1 MGYKTLTFSRQ
12 VEKRTY
18 VQGEFT
24 GKYHG
29 IANDKILLSNTEL
42 YDIHIYEG
50 EISNLKND
58 KQHPAIIDETIY
70 NAIVSETQLTQKS
83 FENVLINLNTTIQ
96 GYDSVRLEIIEPKLE
111 AVQIYDVVKDGNK
124 TFGTLICLVS
134 GYLLEFETITDEMP
148 VETCDTCNDLLEE
161 CTCNESTPVVFNA
174 EPETSVIQEE
184 IAREPIWKNVTN
196 SFNKENRAK
205 LWNEIQTSGLGCLG
219 FIGLFLGILFL
230 FSFGLPGLISGLL
243 IGLLYLIGSFIG
255 LFPSL
260 PYHWRQLF
268 YAFVG
273 ILIIGLL
280 LNLFKNNDNY
290 NYFNKSKT
298 EISDTNRSDNEQLN
312 DQPNS
317 NSDEEF
323 KIIRNNKNDNFKTDV
338 LELEQEEKYTQ
349 NTDETPINQT
359 VTLYNDSAEIYNNE
373 SIHTQAYQTES
384 ETNQISYTPNQI
396 LQDSLVT
403 NTSSNSQKS
412 ETLLSSN
419 PEETQKETDDL
430 DTPNSFT
437 KQITNEQSEINTNV
451 DVATKE
457 TDAKN
462 INQDI
467 TPLDTTETEALEQR
481 KKLKPLP
488 SVMAGTVFQEGDI
501 YICKDDDSK
510 HYHLNQNCE
519 ALEKCT
525 GTIYQINIPEAER
538 LGRSLCELEK

>member
-50 EISNLKND
+50 EISNLKNN
-58 KQHPAIIDETIY
+58 KQHPAIIDKTIY

-124 TFGTLICLVS
+124 TFGTLTCLVS

-161 CTCNESTPVVFNA
+161 CTCNESTPVVFNPEA
-174 EPETSVIQEE
+174 ESNVIHEE
-184 IAREPIWKNVTN
+184 IVKEPIWKNVTN

-268 YAFVG
+268 YAFAG

-298 EISDTNRSDNEQLN
+298 EISDTNRRDNEQLN
-312 DQPNS
+312 HEPIN

-359 VTLYNDSAEIYNNE
+359 VTLYNDSVEIYNNE
-373 SIHTQAYQTES
+373 SIHTLAYQTES
-384 ETNQISYTPNQI
+384 ETNEITYTPNQI
-396 LQDSLVT
+396 LQDSLID
-403 NTSSNSQKS
+403 NSSSNSQKS
-412 ETLLSSN
+412 DTVLSSI
-419 PEETQKETDDL
+419 PEETLKETDGL
-430 DTPNSFT
+430 ATLNSST
-437 KQITNEQSEINTNV
+437 KQNVSEQNDININGDIT
-451 DVATKE
+451 TKE

-462 INQDI
+462 SNQNT
-467 TPLDTTETEALEQR
+467 TPLDTTETLLEQR
-481 KKLKPLP
+481 KKLKPIRSLM
-488 SVMAGTVFQEGDI
+488 SGTVFQEGDI
-501 YICKDDDSK
+501 YICKGDTSER
-510 HYHLNQNCE
+510 YHLNQNCE

>member
-50 EISNLKND
+50 EISNLKNN
-58 KQHPAIIDETIY
+58 KQHPAIIDKTIY

-124 TFGTLICLVS
+124 TFGTLTCLVS

-161 CTCNESTPVVFNA
+161 CTCNQSTPVVFNPEA
-174 EPETSVIQEE
+174 ESNVIHEE
-184 IAREPIWKNVTN
+184 IVKEPIWKNVTN

-268 YAFVG
+268 YAFAG

-298 EISDTNRSDNEQLN
+298 EISDTNRRDNEQLN
-312 DQPNS
+312 HEPIN

-359 VTLYNDSAEIYNNE
+359 VTLYNDSVEIYNNE
-373 SIHTQAYQTES
+373 SIHTLAYQTES
-384 ETNQISYTPNQI
+384 ETNEITYTPNQI
-396 LQDSLVT
+396 LQDSLID
-403 NTSSNSQKS
+403 NSSSNSQKS
-412 ETLLSSN
+412 DTVLSSI
-419 PEETQKETDDL
+419 PEETLKETDGL
-430 DTPNSFT
+430 ATLNSST
-437 KQITNEQSEINTNV
+437 KQNVSEQNDININGDIT
-451 DVATKE
+451 TKE

-462 INQDI
+462 SNQNT
-467 TPLDTTETEALEQR
+467 TPLDTTETLLEQR
-481 KKLKPLP
+481 KKLKPIRSLM
-488 SVMAGTVFQEGDI
+488 SGTVFQEGDI
-501 YICKDDDSK
+501 YICKGDTSER
-510 HYHLNQNCE
+510 YHLNQNCE